1 MNIQQLYA
9 FLNDRIPSSLS
20 CDWDNDGLMCCADP
34 DAEVKRVLIAL
45 DITQKVVEEAIVG
58 EYDLIISHHP
68 LIFSPL
74 RALTPSNHV
83 AKKVITLLR
92 AGVSAMSFHTRLDA
106 VKGGVNDLLAA
117 QLGLTD
123 FVPFGENGE
132 EIGRIGTLEKPMKL
146 SAFAQKVKVV
156 TGADSLQFSDGG
168 KEVLRVAVLGGGGAS
183 DVDAAAAAGADT
195 YVTGEL
201 KHHQLTD
208 APECG
213 MNLIAAGHFYTEDHI
228 CKHLAELVAQ
238 AIPSAEIVITNSNPI
253 QTI

>member
-20 CDWDNDGLMCCADP
+20 CDWDNDGLMCCADTS
-34 DAEVKRVLIAL
+34 AEVKMVLIAL
-45 DITQKVVEEAIVG
+45 DITKKVVEEAIAG
-58 EYDLIISHHP
+58 GYDLIVSHHP

-74 RALTPSNHV
+74 RSVTPSDHV

-92 AGVSAMSFHTRLDA
+92 AGISAMSFHTRLDA

-117 QLGLTD
+117 QLGLID
-123 FVPFGENGE
+123 VVPFGENGE
-132 EIGRIGTLEKPMKL
+132 EIGRIGSLEAPMSL
-146 SAFAQKVKVV
+146 SAFAQTVKAV
-156 TGADSLQFSDGG
+156 TGADALQFSNGG
-168 KEVLRVAVLGGGGAS
+168 KEVLRVAVLGGGGSS
-183 DVDAAAAAGADT
+183 DVGAAAAAGADT

-201 KHHQLTD
+201 KHNQLTD

-228 CKHLAELVAQ
+228 CKHLAELIAE
-238 AIPSAEIVITNSNPI
+238 AIPEAEIVITNSNPV